1 MLGASRFCQRGFTL
15 GGFTQRGFT
24 LVELISVLIIVAV
37 LGVIATSRFI
47 SNSSFELQEA
57 RDQVV
62 LAFRSAQQLAMTQAD
77 SVSFQST
84 ASSIDIRQD
93 GSSVTVNGVQYPL
106 SFSGNQSISTSVFSF
121 DRLGRTDP
129 GTMTLSNNGSSVS
142 LSISSA
148 GHIE

>member
-1 MLGASRFCQRGFTL
+1 MLGASRFC
-15 GGFTQRGFT
+15 QRGFT

-62 LAFRSAQQLAMTQAD
+62 LAFRSAQQLAMTQTG
-77 SVSFQST
+77 SVSFQSA

-121 DRLGRTDP
+121 DRLGRTDS
-129 GTMTLSNNGSSVS
+129 GTMTLSNSGSSVT

>member
-1 MLGASRFCQRGFTL
+1 MLGASRFCQRGFTQ

-24 LVELISVLIIVAV
+24 LVELISVLVIVAV

-62 LAFRSAQQLAMTQAD
+62 LAFRSAQQLAMTQAG

-84 ASSIDIRQD
+84 SSSIDIRQD

-121 DRLGRTDP
+121 DRMGRTDS
-129 GTMTLSNNGSSVS
+129 GTMTLSNNGSSVA

-148 GHIE
+148 GHIK